1 MWQTLLKGKCR
12 CFIRRGE
19 FRSMWHAPNMGTVLC
34 GWQLKFK
41 ISNLF
46 NYNLT
51 VTECFRFTKTFYED
65 LFINVSILLCFPS
78 RMYDHDV
85 DVFFFFSWVVRSCSL
100 PVLHTVEKK
109 NKSWL
114 TSRWCVR
121 LGTWMILHPP
131 PPFHL

>member
-1 MWQTLLKGKCR
+1 MLLT
-12 CFIRRGE
+12 
-19 FRSMWHAPNMGTVLC
+19 WVLSFVADS
-34 GWQLKFK
+34 L
-41 ISNLF
+41 SLF
-46 NYNLT
+46 NSNLT

-85 DVFFFFSWVVRSCSL
+85 DISFSWVVRSCSL

-114 TSRWCVR
+114 TSR
-121 LGTWMILHPP
+121 
-131 PPFHL
+131 